1 MILAMACSVYGQTAK
16 VIQLSD
22 KDAAERKSLEDQRA
36 AIEQK
41 IKDFDDSLRQRYTTV
56 LESDK
61 DASNYSADTTLFL
74 SAINLPSFSCTGS
87 LGGDAAQQKR
97 EYDCLLAVDAE
108 RAKTP
113 QKPHLMYRQGWQYGL
128 VYSDDFKFIVP
139 QEAPKYTTQFG
150 TSPYCGGISLTN

>member
-1 MILAMACSVYGQTAK
+1 MMFAMACSVYGQTAK

-22 KDAAERKSLEDQRA
+22 KDAAERKSLEDQRS

-74 SAINLPSFSCTGS
+74 SAIN
-87 LGGDAAQQKR
+87 
-97 EYDCLLAVDAE
+97 AE

-113 QKPHLMYRQGWQYGL
+113 QKPHLMYRRGWQYGL
-128 VYSDDFKFIVP
+128 VYTEDFKFIVP
-139 QEAPKYTTQFG
+139 QEAPRYTTQFG
-150 TSPYCGGISLTN
+150 TYPYCSGGISLTN